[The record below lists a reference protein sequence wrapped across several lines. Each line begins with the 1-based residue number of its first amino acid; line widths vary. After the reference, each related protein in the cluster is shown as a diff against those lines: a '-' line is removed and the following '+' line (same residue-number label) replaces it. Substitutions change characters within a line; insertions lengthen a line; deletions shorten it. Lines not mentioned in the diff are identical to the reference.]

1 MESKQQNFRAL
12 SWQQRIIISDHTVIQ
27 IDGQTLVIEELRYY
41 PVFSII
47 KTVPLSDSLLLGPL
61 F

>member
-27 IDGQTLVIEELRYY
+27 IDGQTLVIEEKLRYY
-41 PVFSII
+41 PTDF
-47 KTVPLSDSLLLGPL
+47 
-61 F
+61 FNH